1 MIKNLTLLILG
12 FLDFFHKKKILNF
25 LVKSN
30 LPIINIF
37 FDIGAHKG
45 ETIIFFGK
53 VIKQNFHVINKNL
66 PVRCRRIPLT
76 RLFLIFLKR

>member
-25 LVKSN
+25 LAKSN

-45 ETIIFFGK
+45 ETIIFLEK
-53 VIKQNFHVINKNL
+53 
-66 PVRCRRIPLT
+66 T
-76 RLFLIFLKR
+76 